1 MFSDIK
7 SLIWHRWFCTIRPW
21 KAPWARS
28 WRTWE
33 FKLCDHRQVSRP
45 RFQISLSDILST
57 SKSYKV
63 FRLDMPDCRQ
73 KSLVIPMPWN
83 RQLASQM
90 CESETEKAW
99 FGAAGMA
106 LFWLPMVCF
115 WTGEGCWLQ
124 ATGVKT
130 WVANSKAT
138 LSSNLRRLWPGF
150 SCVFSTPHALNT
162 YLRLPLP
169 TSHSLGAATTSNRLT
184 LTPKIWGGDGS
195 FSKCSRCQPIFW
207 Q

>member
-1 MFSDIK
+1 MFSGIK
-7 SLIWHRWFCTIRPW
+7 SLIWYRWCCTLLPW

-28 WRTWE
+28 QRTWE
-33 FKLCDHRQVSRP
+33 FKLCDHRQVSWS

-57 SKSYKV
+57 SKSYQV

-83 RQLASQM
+83 TQLASQM
-90 CESETEKAW
+90 CESEREKAW
-99 FGAAGMA
+99 FGAAGMGF
-106 LFWLPMVCF
+106 FWLPMMCF

-138 LSSNLRRLWPGF
+138 LFSNLRRLWPGF
-150 SCVFSTPHALNT
+150 ACGFSTPHALNT
-162 YLRLPLP
+162 YLRPPLP
-169 TSHSLGAATTSNRLT
+169 T
-184 LTPKIWGGDGS
+184 
-195 FSKCSRCQPIFW
+195 
-207 Q
+207 